1 MISARDRIA
10 WRGAVL
16 LLSLVLA
23 ACGREAPE
31 APRAQTPVV
40 RGVRVAAA
48 TPETVSDGLE
58 AVGTV
63 RSKTQTL
70 ISSKVQA
77 YVRQVSAREGEIVEK
92 GRLLVVVD
100 DREFVVRLER
110 AQAALE
116 EARMA
121 RDEVERLHEE
131 AEAGLRSAEA
141 DLRYAE
147 ATENRYRQL
156 LDREL
161 IAAQDY
167 EGTDAKR
174 KSAAAAVEQ
183 ARARIH
189 ALTAR
194 EQQMRRRIE
203 QARAELD
210 GVQIAL
216 GDTRIT
222 APDTGV
228 VVERRVEPGNL
239 AVPGQ
244 PLLVLD
250 DPTRYRLEAEVG
262 ESATG
267 RVRLGQTAPVVLD
280 ALGRTVEGRVAEMIP
295 AADPASRSVTVKL
308 DLPATAGLRSGIF
321 GRVRFP
327 GAERS
332 VLLAPAAAL
341 VKHGQLTGIYVVD
354 GQSVARLRLV
364 TAGQRREDRVEILS
378 GLHPGERVV
387 VEGVDRV
394 TDGGRV
400 EAAP

>member
-1 MISARDRIA
+1 
-10 WRGAVL
+10 
-16 LLSLVLA
+16 
-23 ACGREAPE
+23 
-31 APRAQTPVV
+31 
-40 RGVRVAAA
+40 
-48 TPETVSDGLE
+48 
-58 AVGTV
+58 VGTV

-70 ISSKVQA
+70 ISSKVQG
-77 YVRQVSAREGEIVEK
+77 YVLQASAREGELVEK

-100 DREFVVRLER
+100 DREFVARVEHAR
-110 AQAALE
+110 AALE

-121 RDEVERLHEE
+121 RDEVGRLHEE
-131 AEAGLRSAEA
+131 AEAGLRSAES
-141 DLRYAE
+141 DHRYAE

-161 IAAQDY
+161 IAAQEY

-174 KSAAAAVEQ
+174 RSAAAAVEQ
-183 ARARIH
+183 ARARIL

-210 GVQIAL
+210 GAQIAL

-222 APDTGV
+222 APVTGV

-250 DPTRYRLEAEVG
+250 DPTQYRLEAEVG
-262 ESATG
+262 ESAMD

-280 ALGRTVEGRVAEMIP
+280 ALGRTVEGRVAEMIR

-308 DLPATAGLRSGIF
+308 DLPATAGLRSGMY
-321 GRVRFP
+321 GRARFP
-327 GAERS
+327 GAERN
-332 VLLAPAAAL
+332 VLLVPAAAL
-341 VKHGQLTGIYVVD
+341 VERGQLTGIYVVD

-364 TAGQRREDRVEILS
+364 TAGQRRGDRVEVLS
-378 GLHPGERVV
+378 GLNPGERVV
-387 VEGVDRV
+387 VEGVERV
-394 TDGGRV
+394 IDGGSV
-400 EAAP
+400 EAAS

>member
-1 MISARDRIA
+1 MISAMDRIA
-10 WRGAVL
+10 WRRAVL
-16 LLSLVLA
+16 PLSLVLA

-31 APRAQTPVV
+31 ALRAQAPVA
-40 RGVRVAAA
+40 RGVRVAPAA
-48 TPETVSDGLE
+48 LETVSESLE

-70 ISSKVQA
+70 ISSKVQG
-77 YVRQVSAREGEIVEK
+77 YVRQVSAREGEAVEK

-110 AQAALE
+110 TQAALE

-121 RDEVERLHEE
+121 LDEVGRLHEE

-141 DLRYAE
+141 DHRYAE

-161 IAAQDY
+161 IAVQEY

-183 ARARIH
+183 ARARIL

-194 EQQMRRRIE
+194 EHQMRRRIE

-210 GVQIAL
+210 GAQIAL

-228 VVERRVEPGNL
+228 VVERRVEPGIL

-250 DPTRYRLEAEVG
+250 DPTHYRLEAEVG
-262 ESATG
+262 ESAMG

-280 ALGRTVEGRVAEMIP
+280 ALGRTVEGRVAEIIP

-308 DLPATAGLRSGIF
+308 DLPAAEGLRSGIF
-321 GRVRFP
+321 GRARFP
-327 GAERS
+327 EAERNA
-332 VLLAPAAAL
+332 LLVPAGAL
-341 VKHGQLTGIYVVD
+341 VERGQLTGIYVVD
-354 GQSVARLRLV
+354 GQNVARLRLV
-364 TAGQRREDRVEILS
+364 TAGQRRGDRVEILS
-378 GLHPGERVV
+378 GLNPGERVV
-387 VEGVDRV
+387 VEGVERV
-394 TDGGRV
+394 TDGGSV
-400 EAAP
+400 EAAS